1 VNAQEERVGALVEIA
16 NRLLEAG
23 HYSNETQT
31 VMEKKDKI
39 EKAREML
46 KEKRAEMEENIL
58 FQEFKTEFVTEK
70 KSGKVGRHE

>member
-1 VNAQEERVGALVEIA
+1 MNAQEERVGALVEIA

-23 HYSNETQT
+23 HYSNET

-58 FQEFKTEFVTEK
+58 FQEFKT
-70 KSGKVGRHE
+70 

>member
-1 VNAQEERVGALVEIA
+1 MNAQEERVGALVEMA

-23 HYSNETQT
+23 HYSNET
-31 VMEKKDKI
+31 VMEEKDKI

-70 KSGKVGRHE
+70 KNVVR